1 MVQRVIKNGSYTFDK
16 KISMISIPR
25 TIILAIL
32 ISGLSGC
39 VMFAPRYQIT
49 HRYEPP
55 TDPAS
60 GLCLGK
66 CTQKLEACQQRCTSV
81 YQSCLKRIE
90 PLAEERYNKAVQ
102 RYENELSTYRQRMN
116 SRYLGWGRAG
126 LGWGGSAWGWGGS
139 PWGWGGPYY
148 GLGYSYPFFYQPAPP
163 ITPDRNRE
171 FDRLRYEQCE
181 VECGCQSVQ
190 DACFLSCGGRKIV
203 EERCIANCPE
213 LK

>member
-1 MVQRVIKNGSYTFDK
+1 
-16 KISMISIPR
+16 MISIPR
-25 TIILAIL
+25 AIILAIL

-90 PLAEERYNKAVQ
+90 PLAEERYNKA
-102 RYENELSTYRQRMN
+102 
-116 SRYLGWGRAG
+116 
-126 LGWGGSAWGWGGS
+126 
-139 PWGWGGPYY
+139 
-148 GLGYSYPFFYQPAPP
+148 
-163 ITPDRNRE
+163 
-171 FDRLRYEQCE
+171 
-181 VECGCQSVQ
+181 
-190 DACFLSCGGRKIV
+190 
-203 EERCIANCPE
+203 
-213 LK
+213 

>member
-1 MVQRVIKNGSYTFDK
+1 MNK
-16 KISMISIPR
+16 KISMIPFRHAIV
-25 TIILAIL
+25 LAIL
-32 ISGLSGC
+32 TSGLSGC

-55 TDPAS
+55 THPEGAI
-60 GLCLGK
+60 CLEK
-66 CTQKLEACQQRCTSV
+66 CTQKLESCQQSCTST

-90 PLAEERYNKAVQ
+90 PLVEERYNKAVE
-102 RYENELSTYRQRMN
+102 RYEGELNTYRRQMN
-116 SRYLGWGRAG
+116 FRYSGWGRAG

-139 PWGWGGPYY
+139 PWGWGGFGGPYY

-163 ITPDRNRE
+163 IRPDRNRE

-203 EERCIANCPE
+203 EERCIANCP
-213 LK
+213 K